1 MRLQLPLIA
10 AVSSLLTALAL
21 AVLPLV
27 IADALPAAAQM
38 DDMDMVSVQLGDYF
52 LDPPELNVVAG
63 QTITFQLENIGVT
76 THALEIN
83 GQGVELSSPSLAAGE
98 TTTWEVTFD
107 QPGTYE
113 VYCPLGTNGSHRAR
127 GMEGSLEVW
136 PAAM

>member
-10 AVSSLLTALAL
+10 AVSSLVTALAL
-21 AVLPLV
+21 AAVLPLV
-27 IADALPAAAQM
+27 IADAPPAAAQM
-38 DDMDMVSVQLGDYF
+38 EDMDMVSVQLGDYF

-63 QTITFQLENIGVT
+63 QTVTFQLENIGVT

-83 GQGVELSSPSLAAGE
+83 GQGVELSSPSLAAVA

-127 GMEGSLEVW
+127 GM
-136 PAAM
+136 